1 MSVEFSQHSKAWGE
15 LSHAF
20 LFNGG
25 GFGRGAS
32 YCGADFPPKSAREQ
46 MQRPALLERDLNNQE
61 LHARVEYIIKFPLY
75 QVQIFGFGDTDE
87 DLW

>member
-1 MSVEFSQHSKAWGE
+1 MW
-15 LSHAF
+15 
-20 LFNGG
+20 
-25 GFGRGAS
+25 RR
-32 YCGADFPPKSAREQ
+32 FPPKKRAGTNAETRF
-46 MQRPALLERDLNNQE
+46 ERDLNNQE